1 MIRGAVPRVFR
12 WRAPVWQA
20 DVDAFG
26 ELRSSAVLRFL
37 QETATRASTE
47 AGFDPAY
54 YERAGTL
61 WLVRRTTLAL
71 LAPARYGDELEA
83 TTWIADF
90 RRVRSR
96 RDYEI
101 RGGDRLVARAH
112 TDWVYVDR
120 VTTRPR
126 RIPAAMQELF
136 VPGGSDAGE
145 RPPFPDA
152 APPAGAAR
160 RARRVEL
167 HELDALQHVNN
178 AQYVHYLEQA
188 AYDAAAAAGWTLAS
202 QLVAGGRLR
211 AVGHDLEYLDAA
223 LPDERLTVVSWPVT
237 LDADGVERCTWVC
250 RDGVVRPLLRA
261 RSRYAW
267 IGATGA
273 ACAMPPPLHAV
284 LARELAPTPSP
295 PH

>member
-1 MIRGAVPRVFR
+1 VFR

-26 ELRSSAVLRFL
+26 ELRISVLLRFL

-47 AGFDPAY
+47 AGFDAAY

-61 WLVRRTTLAL
+61 WLVRRTTLTL
-71 LAPARYGDELEA
+71 RAPARYGDELEA

-101 RGGDRLVARAH
+101 RAGDRLVAEAH

-120 VTTRPR
+120 ITSRPR
-126 RIPAAMQELF
+126 RIPAAMQDAF

-145 RPPFPDA
+145 RLPFPDA
-152 APPAGAAR
+152 SPPSTATPR
-160 RARRVEL
+160 TRRVEL

-178 AQYVHYLEQA
+178 AQYVHYLEQSA
-188 AYDAAAAAGWTLAS
+188 HDAVAAAGWTLAS
-202 QLVAGGRLR
+202 QLAAGGRFR
-211 AVGHDLEYLDAA
+211 AVAHDLEYLDAA
-223 LPDERLTVVSWPVT
+223 LPEERLTVVSWPVA
-237 LDADGVERCTWVC
+237 LDVDGLERCTWVR
-250 RDGVVRPLLRA
+250 RDGVARPLLRA
-261 RSRYAW
+261 LSRYVW
-267 IGATGA
+267 IGASAA
-273 ACAMPPPLHAV
+273 ACAMPSPLHAV
-284 LARELAPTPSP
+284 LADELAPNAP
-295 PH
+295 PD